1 MNGPQEQSRPRPQ
14 SIFVLAGDQSGDN
27 HAAPIV
33 ERLKSLNPDLHI
45 WGVGGP
51 RLKAAGMDVLHDN
64 RNFAV
69 FGFQHVIGKLAFFR
83 MMIAQM
89 VSLIRDRKPALLLL
103 VDYGAVSLRIARTL
117 RKSLPGL
124 AIYQFISPQIWAS
137 RPWRA
142 KTIKENNLR
151 MLVIFPFEET
161 LYRKIGISSK
171 FVGHPLTMPSA
182 RAVNK
187 TKQSFCDLV
196 GLNAKNPIVAIF
208 PGSRKQEISHILPPS
223 LEAISLLQTTHP
235 DIQFV
240 ISVAD
245 TCLEAKINKC
255 IEQSGVRANLDKNLF
270 LLPSADNNDLM
281 SRCDMAWAKS
291 GTTTLEVALF
301 GKPLLIYYRGAL
313 LDYLVV
319 SLFKTTKLVGM
330 PNILAGQELVPE
342 LLQNDCNPG
351 LIARITRHILDN
363 PSVSQNMSGKLLS
376 LRDQLGTLDYVS
388 ECVKE
393 LLASLSQSSSPGYD
407 ALSLR
412 DDDVCKV
419 NFPCPLHSR

>member
-14 SIFVLAGDQSGDN
+14 SIFILAGDQSGDN

-51 RLKAAGMDVLHDN
+51 RLKAAGMDVLHDY
-64 RNFAV
+64 RDFAV
-69 FGFQHVIGKLAFFR
+69 FGFQHVIGKLVFFR
-83 MMIAQM
+83 SLIAQM
-89 VSLIRDRKPALLLL
+89 VSLIRERKPALLLL

-142 KTIKENNLR
+142 KTIKESNIR
-151 MLVIFPFEET
+151 MLVIFPFEEV
-161 LYRKIGISSK
+161 LCRKIGISSK
-171 FVGHPLTMPSA
+171 FVGHPLTKHLA
-182 RAVNK
+182 QTANR
-187 TKQSFCDLV
+187 TKETFRDFV

-208 PGSRKQEISHILPPS
+208 PGSRPQEISYILPPS
-223 LEAISLLQTTHP
+223 LEAISFLQTTTHP

-240 ISVAD
+240 ISVAEPS
-245 TCLEAKINKC
+245 LEVKINKC
-255 IEQSGVRANLDKNLF
+255 IEQSGLRANQNKNLF
-270 LLPSADNNDLM
+270 LLPSSENHNLM
-281 SRCDMAWAKS
+281 SHCDMAWAKS

-301 GKPLLIYYRGAL
+301 GKPMLIYYRGSL

-351 LIARITRHILDN
+351 LIARITRQILDN
-363 PSVSQNMSGKLLS
+363 PAVRQNMSDKLLG
-376 LRDQLGTLDYVS
+376 LRHQLGSLDYVS
-388 ECVKE
+388 ECVEE
-393 LLASLSQSSSPGYD
+393 LIVSLSQPSNPI
-407 ALSLR
+407 
-412 DDDVCKV
+412 
-419 NFPCPLHSR
+419 

>member
-1 MNGPQEQSRPRPQ
+1 
-14 SIFVLAGDQSGDN
+14 
-27 HAAPIV
+27 
-33 ERLKSLNPDLHI
+33 
-45 WGVGGP
+45 
-51 RLKAAGMDVLHDN
+51 MDVLHDY

-69 FGFQHVIGKLAFFR
+69 FGFQHVIGKLTFFR
-83 MMIAQM
+83 KLIAQM
-89 VSLIRDRKPALLLL
+89 VSLIREREPALLLL

-142 KTIKENNLR
+142 KTIKDSNLR

-161 LYRKIGISSK
+161 LFRKIGISSR

-182 RAVNK
+182 RAANK
-187 TKQSFCDLV
+187 TKQSFCDFV

-208 PGSRKQEISHILPPS
+208 PGSRKQEISYILPPS
-223 LEAISLLQTTHP
+223 LEAISLLQTTTHP

-245 TCLEAKINKC
+245 TSLEAKINTC
-255 IEQSGVRANLDKNLF
+255 IEQSGVRANPNKNLF
-270 LLPSADNNDLM
+270 LLPSSDNNDLM
-281 SRCDMAWAKS
+281 SHCDMAWAKS
-291 GTTTLEVALF
+291 GTTTLAVALF
-301 GKPLLIYYRGAL
+301 GKPMLIYYRGAL

-319 SLFKTTKLVGM
+319 SLFKTIKLVGM

-342 LLQNDCNPG
+342 LLQNDCNSG

-363 PSVSQNMSGKLLS
+363 PSVCQNMSAKLLS
-376 LRDQLGTLDYVS
+376 LRDQLGSLDYVS

-393 LLASLSQSSSPGYD
+393 LLACLSQPSNPEND
-407 ALSLR
+407 VSLR
-412 DDDVCKV
+412 DNDFCKL
-419 NFPCPLHSR
+419 NFPCPR